1 MKARPSAKAAP
12 KNASETPAM
21 ASEAV
26 GACFDDAVKEVFNDM
41 LVDAISEETLE
52 RLEEE
57 YFSDGLDELV
67 PMLQDA
73 HVLSEHWYL
82 TKAQALQLRYL
93 MQRLFFPIHP
103 A

>member
-1 MKARPSAKAAP
+1 
-12 KNASETPAM
+12 
-21 ASEAV
+21 
-26 GACFDDAVKEVFNDM
+26 M

-82 TKAQALQLRYL
+82 TKASYACQLLLARP
-93 MQRLFFPIHP
+93 RSSTATSSRRSASASAPRP
-103 A
+103 RRRRSTSSR